1 MNDSADGRAPA
12 NRLAQETSPYLQQH
26 AYNPVDWY
34 PWGEEA
40 LTRARNEDRPILLSV
55 GYSACHWCH
64 VMERESFENSEIA
77 AQMNERFV
85 NIKVDREERPDV
97 DEIYMAAVQ
106 ALTGQGGWPMTMFLT
121 PDLRPFYGGTY
132 FPPAD
137 AHGRPGFPRVLQAVR
152 NHYDSQ
158 RDQVEAQADKIHSFL
173 EQNADPLTSPLNSL
187 DPSAELTGDRGRDIL
202 HGAVQALTDNHDDR
216 FGGFSPEGP
225 KFPNAAGLSLLLR
238 QWHGS
243 GDSHARK
250 VALHTL
256 ESMARGGIYDHLG
269 GGFHRYSVDE
279 RWLVPH
285 FEKMLY
291 DNALLVPVYVDA
303 WQVTDSVLFAKVVR
317 ETLDYII
324 REMTTTE
331 GGYCAAQDADTE
343 GEEGKF
349 FVWTPEQVE
358 DVIDDDE
365 TARLF
370 CAYYD
375 ITPHGNFEGNSILHL
390 DAELD
395 EQARLLGVSPQ
406 VLQAA
411 VEQGRRR
418 LFEARTW
425 RVAPGRDDKVV
436 VAWNGLMITAMARG
450 YQAFG
455 EAAWLDSANRAAQ
468 FLLDNLIIDADLRH
482 SWKDGQAPV
491 LAFQDDYAAF
501 VTGLIDLYEASLDS
515 RWLVAAID
523 LADRMVERFWDAKG
537 DSGFFYADEG
547 KTDLIVRT
555 KNPFD
560 GATPSGNSMAT
571 LALLR
576 LATLTE
582 KTRFSD
588 RAVATL
594 RAYADLLE
602 KAPAAC
608 CLMASALSQYR
619 SRGLE
624 LTIMG
629 EEEVRRPFLRMI
641 HDAYLPNR
649 VISGA
654 TPADTTAVDVLPV
667 LRDRHPAHDG
677 GAQAFVCYDAT
688 CSAPMDDASDFA
700 KMLASNVRGNP

>member
-1 MNDSADGRAPA
+1 
-12 NRLAQETSPYLQQH
+12 
-26 AYNPVDWY
+26 
-34 PWGEEA
+34 
-40 LTRARNEDRPILLSV
+40 
-55 GYSACHWCH
+55 
-64 VMERESFENSEIA
+64 
-77 AQMNERFV
+77 
-85 NIKVDREERPDV
+85 
-97 DEIYMAAVQ
+97 
-106 ALTGQGGWPMTMFLT
+106 
-121 PDLRPFYGGTY
+121 
-132 FPPAD
+132 
-137 AHGRPGFPRVLQAVR
+137 
-152 NHYDSQ
+152 
-158 RDQVEAQADKIHSFL
+158 
-173 EQNADPLTSPLNSL
+173 
-187 DPSAELTGDRGRDIL
+187 
-202 HGAVQALTDNHDDR
+202 
-216 FGGFSPEGP
+216 
-225 KFPNAAGLSLLLR
+225 
-238 QWHGS
+238 
-243 GDSHARK
+243 
-250 VALHTL
+250 
-256 ESMARGGIYDHLG
+256 MARGGIYDHLG

-455 EAAWLDSANRAAQ
+455 EAAWLDSATRAAQ